1 MTGTGEYQ
9 LKNLLFIN
17 GHLNPGGCERSLT
30 DLLRHLDYTKYHV
43 DLLLFEGMGEY
54 AGELPEEV
62 NVIFYDIT
70 NTFGSYG
77 ACIGRALR
85 ERDGFTL
92 ALRSVM
98 LFCKLFG
105 AGSLRFAR
113 GLFRR
118 LKKNYDC
125 AVAYRPGF
133 CTDFAAYAVRADKKI
148 SWWHH
153 GAIELHDNERRSL
166 RRAYD
171 RMDYVAAVSEGCRQ
185 LLLHE
190 FPGMDGK
197 LVTIP
202 NIIDADEIKIKADDY
217 QADTYD
223 GGTIQIV
230 SVGRLSPEKNMAV
243 CPDIC
248 RMLILRGFQI
258 RWYIIGSGTQEKEI
272 YDKIVGD
279 GLSGS
284 IVLLGSLPNPYPYI
298 KAADI
303 YVHPSLVESQGISVL
318 EAMALSKPVVAAA
331 SLGPMEFIKNGEN
344 GILTRPVAEDICD
357 GIIPLLQQPPLRTR
371 IAENAEKTAGLYRP
385 EKILALFYN
394 LIGRAAKE

>member
-1 MTGTGEYQ
+1 M
-9 LKNLLFIN
+9 KNLLFIN

-62 NVIFYDIT
+62 SVIFYDIT
-70 NTFGSYG
+70 KTFGSYG

-105 AGSLRFAR
+105 AGPLRFAR

-153 GAIELHDNERRSL
+153 GAIELYDNERRSL

-171 RMDYVAAVSEGCRQ
+171 KMDFVAAVSEGCRQ

-190 FPGMDGK
+190 FPGLEGK

-202 NIIDADEIKIKADDY
+202 NMIDADEIKIKAGAY
-217 QADTYD
+217 RADTH
-223 GGTIQIV
+223 GGGIQIV

-248 RMLILRGFQI
+248 RMLIQRGFQVK
-258 RWYIIGSGTQEKEI
+258 WYIIGSGTQEKEI
-272 YDKIVGD
+272 YDKIKSN

-284 IVLLGSLPNPYPYI
+284 MFMLGSLPNPYPYI
-298 KAADI
+298 KAADF

-318 EAMALSKPVVAAA
+318 EAMALSKPVVAAV

-344 GILTRPVAEDICD
+344 GILTQPTAEEICG

-371 IAENAEKTAGLYRP
+371 VAENAEKTAGLYRP
-385 EKILALFYN
+385 EKILALFYR
-394 LIGRAAKE
+394 LIGNGKGEDVC

>member
-1 MTGTGEYQ
+1 M
-9 LKNLLFIN
+9 KNLLFIN

-30 DLLRHLDYTKYHV
+30 DILRHIDYTKYHV

-54 AGELPEEV
+54 AGELPGEV

-70 NTFGSYG
+70 KTFGSCG
-77 ACIGRALR
+77 ACVRRALR

-105 AGSLRFAR
+105 MGSLRFAR

-153 GAIELHDNERRSL
+153 GAIELRDNERRSL
-166 RRAYD
+166 RLAYD
-171 RMDYVAAVSEGCRQ
+171 RMDFVAAVSEGCRQ

-197 LVTIP
+197 LVTVP
-202 NIIDADEIKIKADDY
+202 NMIDADEIKKKAEEY
-217 QADTYD
+217 QADMRG
-223 GGTIQIV
+223 GGTIKIV
-230 SVGRLSPEKNMAV
+230 SIGRLSPEKNMV
-243 CPDIC
+243 ICPDIC
-248 RMLILRGFQI
+248 KMLIQRGFQVK
-258 RWYIIGSGTQEKEI
+258 WYLIGSGAQEKEI
-272 YDKIVGD
+272 SDKIEGD

-284 IVLLGSLPNPYPYI
+284 MFLLGSLSNPYPYI

-318 EAMALSKPVVAAA
+318 EAMALARPVVAAA
-331 SLGPMEFIKNGEN
+331 SLGPAEFIKNGEN
-344 GILTRPVAEDICD
+344 GILTRPAAGDICG
-357 GIIPLLQQPPLRTR
+357 GIIPLLQQPPLCNRV
-371 IAENAEKTAGLYRP
+371 AENAEKTAGLYRP
-385 EKILALFYN
+385 EKVMALFYN
-394 LIGRAAKE
+394 LIGNAAKE